1 MTIAMRVFRRVSIS
15 SYSVLAKFFQL
26 QPFSFCGDPANWP
39 RTRSEFHRVRLKT
52 HSHRV
57 APMMELARTNR
68 SMTVGKTRSSSRR
81 GKPMFQICRFRPSSA
96 MALTVTLGV
105 VLTGCNQSVNLD
117 AVRALAASA
126 AASQATFNSLAA
138 DYGDSCVR
146 RNIYSSIGA
155 AVETNFPRN
164 ALPSPVAKP
173 AVTPS
178 GTQSPVSD
186 IDIASLPPDM
196 LAPKITVD
204 VAKAMTQGRLLLLLQ
219 RNDSALILTKLS
231 PDVIAALNVSP
242 GQAPDVDATHA
253 CDLPMAAARAWQNA
267 NGVVIA
273 YFVALGKLAGGVPAS
288 DSYGVKALGTA
299 VVASKGLS
307 KDQGDAIGA
316 FANDVLD
323 QIYEAR
329 RRGALADYIPKAD
342 AALGGAI
349 TTLQGLA
356 TDSYANSLSRER
368 IVANRFFQ
376 RNLQM
381 AQPGEQA
388 FEVLSYA
395 DAWSTR
401 TKDIDDKA
409 AAIKAYVSAWDTL
422 RSNHAKLLTAIS
434 NNDASSALA
443 VAQAIYAAITPDIG
457 TIEKAFTKGK

>member
-1 MTIAMRVFRRVSIS
+1 MFYVRHLRSTTVVALVFGFA
-15 SYSVLAKFFQL
+15 LA
-26 QPFSFCGDPANWP
+26 
-39 RTRSEFHRVRLKT
+39 
-52 HSHRV
+52 
-57 APMMELARTNR
+57 
-68 SMTVGKTRSSSRR
+68 
-81 GKPMFQICRFRPSSA
+81 
-96 MALTVTLGV
+96 
-105 VLTGCNQSVNLD
+105 GCNQSVDLD

-126 AASQATFNSLAA
+126 LASQATFNSLAA

-164 ALPSPVAKP
+164 APPAP
-173 AVTPS
+173 AVKTAPTPS
-178 GTQSPVSD
+178 GTPSPVSE
-186 IDIASLPPDM
+186 IDLASLPPEV

-204 VAKAMTQGRLLLLLQ
+204 VAKSMTQGRLLLLLN
-219 RNDSALILTKLS
+219 RNDSALILSKLS
-231 PDVIAALNVSP
+231 PDVIEALNVSP

-253 CDLPMAAARAWQNA
+253 CNLPMAAALAWQKA

-299 VVASKGLS
+299 VVATGGLS
-307 KDQGDAIGA
+307 KTQGDAISGL
-316 FANDVLD
+316 ANDVLD
-323 QIYEAR
+323 QIYEAQR
-329 RRGALADYIPKAD
+329 RKALANYIPTAD
-342 AALGGAI
+342 KALGGAI
-349 TTLQGLA
+349 ATLQSLA

-368 IVANRFFQ
+368 TVANRFFQ

-388 FEVLSYA
+388 FEVLSFA

-401 TKDIDDKA
+401 TKAIDDKA

-434 NNDASSALA
+434 NNDSASALA
-443 VAQAIYAAITPDIG
+443 VAQAIYEAITPDIG
-457 TIEKAFTKGK
+457 TLEKAFAKGK